1 MHLKSTVCT
10 KASWYWD
17 HTMFK
22 ELKEGQCNWSA
33 KSMGYNRCG
42 VGIDLERCVSL
53 FSVIDVLT
61 EAELSLREL
70 F

>member
-1 MHLKSTVCT
+1 
-10 KASWYWD
+10 
-17 HTMFK
+17 MFK

-53 FSVIDVLT
+53 FSAIDVLT